1 MSHSSR
7 AAYIRA
13 PFQIKIE
20 DILKPAIEYSEEV
33 FLQVNAVGMCGTDIH
48 LAKGWA
54 DDWRRFGHE
63 TAATVVEAGSN
74 VTDLAPGDLVT
85 VHATTA
91 CRICEAC
98 MNGIIQD
105 CQNWIPSRQSLAFA
119 DYMVVPRRMLWKVTQ
134 LTAREATLIEPL
146 SVALDLVHVAD
157 IQLGHTVVVVGPGPI
172 GLMSI
177 KLCKLKG
184 ATRIIVIGTDRDRN
198 RFPLAREL
206 GAEVTID
213 VTQEDPVEAAKA
225 ASGGHGAD
233 RVLVTAPVRVMN
245 QAIAMA
251 RWGGIISYLG
261 FEVKDEQA
269 IVPINLN
276 EFHFRRLQ
284 LRASYAAPATRFP
297 LAEKLLAAREIDPAK
312 FITHR
317 FPFEQLEQMLHLVAD
332 QSDGVVKAVAEIQ
345 PA

>member
-1 MSHSSR
+1 MNQQSR
-7 AAYIRA
+7 AAFIRA
-13 PFQIKIE
+13 PFQVKIE
-20 DILKPAIEYSEEV
+20 DVRQPAINHPDDV
-33 FLQVNAVGMCGTDIH
+33 LIKVNAVGMCGTDIH

-63 TAATVVEAGSN
+63 TAATVVEVGPN
-74 VTDLAPGDLVT
+74 VDDLIVGDLVT

-91 CRICEAC
+91 CGTCEAC
-98 MNGIIQD
+98 LNGIIQD
-105 CQNWIPSRQSLAFA
+105 CQNWIPSRQSLAFT

-134 LTAREATLIEPL
+134 LTATEATLIEPL

-157 IQLGHTVVVVGPGPI
+157 IQLGHTIAVMGPGPI

-177 KLCKLKG
+177 KLCQMKG
-184 ATRIIVIGTDRDRN
+184 AIRIIALGTDRDQH
-198 RFPLAREL
+198 RFDLAREL

-213 VTQEDPVEAAKA
+213 VTQEEPVEAVKA
-225 ASGGHGAD
+225 ATDGQGAD
-233 RVLVTAPVRVMN
+233 RVLATAPVRVMN

-261 FEVKDEQA
+261 FEVNDEDA
-269 IVPINLN
+269 FVSINLN

-297 LAEKLLAAREIDPAK
+297 LAEKLLAARHIDPAK
-312 FITHR
+312 FVTHQL
-317 FPFEQLEQMLHLVAD
+317 PFEQLEQTLHLVAD
-332 QSDGVVKAVAEIQ
+332 QADGVVKAVTQIH
-345 PA
+345 PM